1 MRLGVFLAVLLGG
14 LCAAALVLAGAGL
27 WLSAG
32 RAPAAAGIAPELIA
46 YGIFGTLAIA
56 ALFALAWVL
65 LQRGLVGPLDVLARE
80 IQILTHAQAGRAID
94 LPDSRLLG
102 GLRDAANELARELD
116 GARREVA
123 KSIASATVDVEEQKN
138 RLAAILL
145 DLTEGVIVCDLEHR
159 VRLYNQ
165 MAVRILDQPESL
177 GLGRPLF
184 GFLTREP
191 VLHALERITE
201 RLEGAAEREIE
212 GATESFVCA
221 AADSQ
226 LLLEARMSLILDAHN
241 RATGYVLS
249 LTDVG
254 QEVEELA
261 KRDAML
267 RSVTEDWRAAIANLR
282 VAAETLQANPDMG
295 PDQRARFEEVIGKE
309 AESLSD
315 RLESLA
321 GSYRLLSAGKW
332 PMSDVYS
339 VDLLGCVARRLSESL
354 GIEATLIGMPL
365 WLRGDSHSLM
375 LALEHLIR
383 RIHEQSGV
391 ARFDVE
397 ALLGDRNVY
406 IEIVW
411 PGTPIPSDTLD
422 SWLDV
427 PLKGAIGGH
436 TVREIMEHHG
446 SEVWSSAQRAGRAYL
461 RVPLALPARPQFRQP
476 DAPLPPRPEFY
487 DFDLFG
493 EPGIDMTR
501 GEMPLRQLDY
511 VVFDTE
517 ATGLRPSAG
526 DETISIAGVR
536 IAKGR
541 ILTGET
547 FDRLVNPGRAI
558 PRQSTRIHGITD
570 DMVKGKPPMEVVLP
584 QFKAFAG
591 DAVLVAHNA
600 AFDMKFIKLKEASCG
615 LAFHN
620 PVLDTLLLSVFLH
633 DHAPDH
639 TLDGIAARFGVDVAN
654 RHSALSDAMITAGV
668 FVQMLE
674 LLEARGIR
682 TLEQAIE
689 ASSRIVEIR
698 KLQAQF

>member
-1 MRLGVFLAVLLGG
+1 MRLGVFLAVLLGI
-14 LCAAALVLAGAGL
+14 LCVAALVLSAAGL
-27 WLSAG
+27 WLAVGTVPSGAG
-32 RAPAAAGIAPELIA
+32 VAPELIA
-46 YGIFGTLAIA
+46 YGIFGTLGIA
-56 ALFALAWVL
+56 AVFALAWVL
-65 LQRGLVGPLDVLARE
+65 LHRGLVEPLDALARE
-80 IQILTHAQAGRAID
+80 IQILTHSQAGRAIE
-94 LPDSRLLG
+94 LPGTHLLG
-102 GLRDAANELARELD
+102 GLPDAANELAREFA
-116 GARREVA
+116 GARRAVA
-123 KSIASATVDVEEQKN
+123 KSIASATADVEEQKN

-145 DLTEGVIVCDLEHR
+145 DLSEGVIVCDLAHR

-201 RLEGAAEREIE
+201 RLEGGPPREVD

-221 AADSQ
+221 TADSQ
-226 LLLEARMSLILDAHN
+226 LLLEARMSLILDASDA
-241 RATGYVLS
+241 ATGYVLS
-249 LTDVG
+249 LNDVG
-254 QEVEELA
+254 EDVEELA

-282 VAAETLQANPDMG
+282 VAAETLQANPDLG
-295 PDQRARFEEVIGKE
+295 PEERAGFEEVIGKE
-309 AESLSD
+309 AEALSD

-321 GSYRLLSAGKW
+321 SAYRLLSAGKW

-339 VDLLGCVARRLSESL
+339 VDLLGCVARHLRELL
-354 GIEATLIGMPL
+354 GIEATMIGMPL

-375 LALEHLIR
+375 LALEYLIR
-383 RIHEQSGV
+383 RIHEHGGF

-411 PGTPIPSDTLD
+411 PGVPIASDVLD

-427 PLKGAIGGH
+427 PLPGAIGGH

-446 SEVWSSAQRAGRAYL
+446 SEVWSSAQRAGHAYL
-461 RVPLALPARPQFRQP
+461 RVPLALPAGPQFRQP
-476 DAPLPPRPEFY
+476 EEPLPPRPEFY

-493 EPGIDMTR
+493 EAGIDMTQ
-501 GEMPLRQLDY
+501 GELPLRQLDC

-570 DMVKGKPPMEVVLP
+570 DMVLGKPPIEVVLP
-584 QFKAFAG
+584 QFKAFVG

-600 AFDMKFIKLKEASCG
+600 AFDMKFIKLKEATCG
-615 LAFHN
+615 LTFHN

-639 TLDGIAARFGVDVAN
+639 TLDGIAARFGVEVAN

-668 FVQMLE
+668 FVQMLD
-674 LLEARGIR
+674 LLEARGIH